1 MDQSDD
7 VSALSMDGAS
17 AIAGKVFA
25 RRLRKDL
32 AEMQAGIPEH
42 EEQQQQQQAAAA
54 RGAAGPSA
62 AEDEELERLIMANI
76 HNGEELI
83 EPFPLPKTFEEWQK
97 KKERKKHKHKK
108 HHRGEKSSR
117 SKKSGKSGSRG
128 SSRQKEAQQGLEGES
143 CGDSS
148 LKAPPIMEISIQS
161 SGFEPASVSPHHS
174 ASQLET
180 ASDTRSYHSSMAS
193 TSSSHSPR
201 HAVVSHGSSLNA
213 SLNGHNSSLNSCGE
227 LMGGRGAINRS
238 LQQSSRSAPG
248 EYRTSS
254 ILSEADSRENTY
266 MTGHDSRE
274 NTTYM
279 TGQSAHTAGQSTARS
294 ANSQSHITVESL
306 QQLSVHLE
314 RSRADER
321 QVSEIH
327 QRLEREVS
335 SATKKAERA
344 EGLRLAVAAELRSA
358 EEEMERLQRRLRNV
372 HEENERLR
380 TRLRDLEDRETEEGL
395 DDVLDSMEAKIK
407 ALKLRGRRSK
417 ETK

>member
-1 MDQSDD
+1 
-7 VSALSMDGAS
+7 
-17 AIAGKVFA
+17 
-25 RRLRKDL
+25 
-32 AEMQAGIPEH
+32 
-42 EEQQQQQQAAAA
+42 
-54 RGAAGPSA
+54 
-62 AEDEELERLIMANI
+62 
-76 HNGEELI
+76 
-83 EPFPLPKTFEEWQK
+83 
-97 KKERKKHKHKK
+97 
-108 HHRGEKSSR
+108 
-117 SKKSGKSGSRG
+117 
-128 SSRQKEAQQGLEGES
+128 
-143 CGDSS
+143 
-148 LKAPPIMEISIQS
+148 
-161 SGFEPASVSPHHS
+161 
-174 ASQLET
+174 
-180 ASDTRSYHSSMAS
+180 
-193 TSSSHSPR
+193 
-201 HAVVSHGSSLNA
+201 
-213 SLNGHNSSLNSCGE
+213 
-227 LMGGRGAINRS
+227 
-238 LQQSSRSAPG
+238 
-248 EYRTSS
+248 
-254 ILSEADSRENTY
+254 